1 MQKQFLCIEG
11 VLSQGLCSVPCIL
24 AWCPGGD
31 SSTMSPE
38 ATHPPQFQADLITL
52 HLILSTSG
60 RDPLT
65 PFFRWRNQSSEG
77 LRVLPRAKQLL
88 SGRSWIWTQVS
99 LIAKN
104 SQCVES
110 VQMPKCRGGQVLWP
124 HVCSVS
130 PEPLLFFE
138 PWPWPRTPPLTL
150 PGCSQSF
157 QPFSVQTVSPGP
169 EDWARL
175 RRAGL

>member
-1 MQKQFLCIEG
+1 
-11 VLSQGLCSVPCIL
+11 
-24 AWCPGGD
+24 
-31 SSTMSPE
+31 MSPE

-104 SQCVES
+104 SQCMES
-110 VQMPKCRGGQVLWP
+110 VQMPGCRGGQVLWP

-138 PWPWPRTPPLTL
+138 PWPWPRTPPHSPSLAAHR
-150 PGCSQSF
+150 
-157 QPFSVQTVSPGP
+157 VSSLSLYRLSLLDPRTGP
-169 EDWARL
+169 DSGGLGYRARTCL
-175 RRAGL
+175 AP